1 MATNVRRAASMARC
15 DSAEK
20 PALPLVYLSGYWV
33 IYRVS
38 FRVIYTVILTPIL
51 PWRLSIG
58 RF

>member
-1 MATNVRRAASMARC
+1 MTRC

-20 PALPLVYLSGYWV
+20 PALPLVQRFGYWV

-38 FRVIYTVILTPIL
+38 FRVIYTVILATIL
-51 PWRLSIG
+51 PWRLRIG